1 MIDQDPDFSRKVTKS
16 IRYCHFLFRKDL
28 IDIDSLS
35 RNFNYATYVLDSLMV
50 IWEGEGSFEEADRS
64 YYASPERKKV
74 QPDPARHLEKADHFF
89 IDPVVEEGK
98 WTRMNRS
105 GQRSGPK
112 VSPPVADPHP
122 TAD

>member
-1 MIDQDPDFSRKVTKS
+1 MEEWLDEWHARLYP
-16 IRYCHFLFRKDL
+16 IRTRRGFRIL
-28 IDIDSLS
+28 
-35 RNFNYATYVLDSLMV
+35 AAWV
-50 IWEGEGSFEEADRS
+50 IPESNRFQWVIKWEGEGSFEEADRS
-64 YYASPERKKV
+64 YYASPEREKV

-98 WTRMNRS
+98 WTRMNRR

-112 VSPPVADPHP
+112 VSPTVADPHP